1 MGAFGGGLGLNGEVC
16 GALVGA
22 LAVIGLKFSRGVE
35 DAKENPRMF
44 GYTSELLKHFREQ
57 IVQNHVG
64 IRCWDIVGVDWKNR
78 EQAENY
84 FKGEKF
90 VECTRIV
97 GDTARLTG
105 ELLERQ
111 T

>member
-1 MGAFGGGLGLNGEVC
+1 MGLNGEVC

-22 LAVIGLKFSRGVE
+22 LAVIGLKFSRGQE
-35 DAKENPRMF
+35 DEKEDPRMF
-44 GYTSELLKHFREQ
+44 GYTSELLKRFREQ
-57 IVQNHVG
+57 IVLNHSG
-64 IRCWDIVGVDWKNR
+64 IRCQEITGVDWKNR
-78 EQAENY
+78 EQVESY

-97 GDTARLTG
+97 GNTARLTG